1 MKNNQ
6 DFYWIF
12 RPHPQS
18 DYYGE
23 EKIFKKTIKSYKL
36 KNAIYCPSYIEM
48 KKLRKYSDY
57 LVTGMGTA
65 AVEFNAESKNQ
76 LYVDMLHILVLV
88 FLVTQKLKIL
98 SSNKNFNKIDK
109 ISKKTAIS
117 KKIIFFRKQT

>member
-65 AVEFNAESKNQ
+65 AVEFNAESKKSIICG
-76 LYVDMLHILVLV
+76 YAHIPTWY
-88 FLVTQKLKIL
+88 FLSRKKKEIL
-98 SSNKNFNKIDK
+98 L
-109 ISKKTAIS
+109 
-117 KKIIFFRKQT
+117 Q